1 MPYKTIEINNKQS
14 VYQKPVKKSQF
25 YKGFSSLDSTTSNNR
40 LYDLELVKQ
49 DIINHFKT
57 KKGERVMNPNFGC
70 IIWDLLMEPL
80 TDEAKND
87 LEADITR
94 IANSDPRVSPTQ
106 INLIEYPNGYLLE
119 LTLELIGTDQSDT
132 LKLTFDQ
139 EIGLVVQ

>member
-132 LKLTFDQ
+132 LKLAFDQ